1 MGYFI
6 NLRFGV
12 CCGPLS
18 YQKYLLAS
26 DTVFVTEST
35 LFIKRCMRNVFPLRR
50 QSSNSFWQTN
60 GKFMNCSKVSRNQNE
75 KERFLTEHRETDQ
88 IQRNK
93 NG

>member
-12 CCGPLS
+12 FCGPLS

-35 LFIKRCMRNVFPLRR
+35 LFIKRCMRNVFPLRK
-50 QSSNSFWQTN
+50 QMANSWTAAKFQETKMKKNAFKPNIVKQIKSNEI
-60 GKFMNCSKVSRNQNE
+60 KMAR
-75 KERFLTEHRETDQ
+75 
-88 IQRNK
+88 
-93 NG
+93 